1 MTVTCRVLGRRKAH
15 LKFSQCSGLNL
26 FHYTSLSCRKRRDMF
41 STVPHP
47 CAVWENLWFSPSW
60 LAGTHFLSCECGLS
74 SQAVIWLHYQPAGFL
89 ERSVLQEWTDLVK
102 AKGNS
107 GSHEHSGALDV
118 AHALWCSGVSHE
130 LPQTRQPAPLT
141 NPRRLQGWRCFR

>member
-1 MTVTCRVLGRRKAH
+1 MTFTCRALGHRKAH
-15 LKFSQCSGLNL
+15 LKFSQCFGLNL
-26 FHYTSLSCRKRRDMF
+26 FIKPPLAAGRGETCFPPS
-41 STVPHP
+41 PHP

-89 ERSVLQEWTDLVK
+89 ERSVLQERTDMAK
-102 AKGNS
+102 AKDNS

-118 AHALWCSGVSHE
+118 AHALWCLGVSHE

-141 NPRRLQGWRCFR
+141 SPRRLQGWRCFR